1 MARASKK
8 CAHDSNIRIG
18 DKAWAWS
25 SGMSF
30 DKMPLFLWANL
41 KPQLLY
47 QVHVD
52 ASSFDLIGTD
62 HQLKTVCQTCTT
74 CYSTRKRWSTEQFIS
89 AFQKCILLSEENV
102 KRKEIKINKV
112 SSIRIPRYLWC
123 LIRFTRTRLVDAK

>member
-1 MARASKK
+1 MARANKK
-8 CAHDSNIRIG
+8 YAHDSNIRIG

-25 SGMSF
+25 SGMGF
-30 DKMPLFLWANL
+30 DKNTLLLWANL

-52 ASSFDLIGTD
+52 ASSFDLIRTD

-74 CYSTRKRWSTEQFIS
+74 CYSTRKRWSTEQFYICIPK
-89 AFQKCILLSEENV
+89 KCILLSGENV

-112 SSIRIPRYLWC
+112 SSIRIPRYLIIYGVWSG
-123 LIRFTRTRLVDAK
+123 LRVPDW